1 MVARVTR
8 RLCSKPSAVAGSCAC
23 MALLHNSSTVQI
35 TGIIGLGSFMFLAVI
50 IIGEQFH
57 LSGQL
62 VQYVAFTLSVVRVQN
77 FGFFLILAFRDLRSF
92 RLAGRF

>member
-1 MVARVTR
+1 
-8 RLCSKPSAVAGSCAC
+8 
-23 MALLHNSSTVQI
+23 
-35 TGIIGLGSFMFLAVI
+35 MFLAVI

-77 FGFFLILAFRDLRSF
+77 FGFFLILAFRGF
-92 RLAGRF
+92 AEFPAGG

>member
-1 MVARVTR
+1 
-8 RLCSKPSAVAGSCAC
+8 
-23 MALLHNSSTVQI
+23 
-35 TGIIGLGSFMFLAVI
+35 MFLAVI

>member
-1 MVARVTR
+1 
-8 RLCSKPSAVAGSCAC
+8 